1 MLIWRIDW
9 GVQTEAETVTEQTE
23 AEAKP
28 QQQAKP
34 KKTDGA
40 KGGAK
45 KNNTTKEAD
54 SFALPDADPAA
65 AVKK

>member
-1 MLIWRIDW
+1 MLIWRTDW

-34 KKTDGA
+34 KKTDSAQTVRPVFYEIG
-40 KGGAK
+40 
-45 KNNTTKEAD
+45 
-54 SFALPDADPAA
+54 ALPAVGADLILFSF
-65 AVKK
+65 

>member
-9 GVQTEAETVTEQTE
+9 GVQTEAETVTEPTE

-28 QQQAKP
+28 QQQAKT

-40 KGGAK
+40 KGSAK
-45 KNNTTKEAD
+45 KDDTAKEAD
-54 SFALPDADPAA
+54 DFTLPDADPAA